1 MGSLGNLRL
10 VSAKRVV
17 AVSPV
22 VHRREKLVKAVE
34 DQIQLV
40 AAMAEGRTYAPAV
53 VRLVKDAAG
62 LRQRV
67 ESFRRVRP
75 WWWTANGK
83 VHLAVRYGA
92 KTLELAKGKNAVE
105 LSGDKELVPALNA
118 IKTAVEQGELD
129 LQLETAGRAAKAAL
143 SKV

>member
-1 MGSLGNLRL
+1 MGSLENLKL

-83 VHLAVRYGA
+83 VLLAVRYGA
-92 KTLELAKGKNAVE
+92 KTLELGKGKNAVE
-105 LSGDKELVPALNA
+105 LAQYEDLVPVLVTIKAAVQAGALDD
-118 IKTAVEQGELD
+118 ELD
-129 LQLETAGRAAKAAL
+129 AVRGGRVKLA
-143 SKV
+143 

>member
-1 MGSLGNLRL
+1 MGSLGNLKL
-10 VSAKRVV
+10 VSAKRLV

-22 VHRREKLVKAVE
+22 LQRREKLVKAVE
-34 DQIQLV
+34 DQMQLV
-40 AAMAEGRTYAPAV
+40 AAIAEGRTYAPAV

-75 WWWTANGK
+75 WWWKANGK
-83 VHLAVRYGA
+83 VNLAVRYGA

-105 LSGDKELVPALNA
+105 LHNETELADALRVIKNA
-118 IKTAVEQGELD
+118 AQAGELD
-129 LQLETAGRAAKAAL
+129 AQLDAIGRVVATGVAK
-143 SKV
+143 